1 MIFGVHLF
9 LRCDMPEQYQES
21 MTGTTTVGLVFAGG
35 VILATEKRA
44 TMGYMIA
51 SKRAK
56 KVYQIAD
63 RIGMTIAG
71 GVGDAQQ
78 LARIITVECN
88 LYQIRRSR
96 SITVGAAA
104 TLLSNYLNQNRY
116 FPYYV
121 QLLVGGI
128 DEHGPSVYSVD
139 AMGGATKEE
148 DIVSTGSGS
157 PMAYGVLED
166 RYKPDLKE
174 EEATE
179 LAVRAL
185 RSAMKRDAG
194 SGEGIHVVVI
204 TKEGYRELGEDQ
216 LKKYPAKN
224 SA

>member
-1 MIFGVHLF
+1 V
-9 LRCDMPEQYQES
+9 PEQYHES
-21 MTGTTTVGLVFAGG
+21 MKGTTTIGLVFTGG

-56 KVYQIAD
+56 KVYQVAD
-63 RIGMTIAG
+63 RIGMTTAG

-78 LARIITVECN
+78 LARILTVECN

-96 SITVGAAA
+96 SITVGASS
-104 TLLSNYLNQNRY
+104 TLLSNYLNQNRF

-121 QLLVGGI
+121 QLLVGGV

-139 AMGGATKEE
+139 AMGGATRE
-148 DIVSTGSGS
+148 DEIVATGSGS

-166 RYKPDLKE
+166 RYHTGMTQDEAIDL
-174 EEATE
+174 AI
-179 LAVRAL
+179 RAL
-185 RSAMKRDAG
+185 KAAMKRDAG

-204 TKEGYRELGEDQ
+204 TKDQYTEMSEDA
-216 LKKYPAKN
+216 LKKYLIKTPA
-224 SA
+224 

>member
-1 MIFGVHLF
+1 
-9 LRCDMPEQYQES
+9 MPEQYQES
-21 MTGTTTVGLVFAGG
+21 MKGTTTIGVVFAGG

-51 SKRAK
+51 SKKAK
-56 KVYQIAD
+56 KVYQVAD
-63 RIGMTIAG
+63 RIGMTTAG

-78 LARIITVECN
+78 LARILTVECN

-121 QLLVGGI
+121 QLLVGGV
-128 DEHGPSVYSVD
+128 DVNGPSVYSVD

-148 DIVSTGSGS
+148 EIVATGSGS

-166 RYKPDLKE
+166 RFHKDMTE
-174 EEATE
+174 DEAIDISI
-179 LAVRAL
+179 RAL
-185 RSAMKRDAG
+185 KSAMKRDAG
-194 SGEGIHVVVI
+194 SGEGIQVVVI
-204 TKEGYRELGEDQ
+204 TKDRYQVIGEEE
-216 LKKYPAKN
+216 LKKHLAKSPA
-224 SA
+224 

>member
-1 MIFGVHLF
+1 
-9 LRCDMPEQYQES
+9 MPEQYQES
-21 MTGTTTVGLVFAGG
+21 MKGTTTIGLVFSSG

-51 SKRAK
+51 SKKAK
-56 KVYQIAD
+56 KVYQVAD
-63 RIGMTIAG
+63 RIGMTTAG

-78 LARIITVECN
+78 LARILTVECN

-96 SITVGAAA
+96 PITVGATA

-128 DEHGPSVYSVD
+128 DETGPSVYSVD
-139 AMGGATKEE
+139 AMGGATREE
-148 DIVSTGSGS
+148 EIVATGSGS

-166 RYKPDLKE
+166 RFVPDMNE
-174 EEATE
+174 DTAID
-179 LAVRAL
+179 LAVRGL
-185 RSAMKRDAG
+185 KSAMKRDAG

-204 TKEGYRELGEDQ
+204 TKDKYEELDEDK
-216 LKKYPAKN
+216 LKKYLAKTPA
-224 SA
+224 

>member
-1 MIFGVHLF
+1 MK
-9 LRCDMPEQYQES
+9 
-21 MTGTTTVGLVFAGG
+21 GTTTIGLVFTGG

-56 KVYQIAD
+56 KVYQVAD
-63 RIGMTIAG
+63 RIGMTTAG

-78 LARIITVECN
+78 LARILTVECN

-96 SITVGAAA
+96 SITVGASS
-104 TLLSNYLNQNRY
+104 TLLSNYLNQNRF

-121 QLLVGGI
+121 QLLVGGV

-139 AMGGATKEE
+139 AMGGATRE
-148 DIVSTGSGS
+148 DEIVATGSGS

-166 RYKPDLKE
+166 RYHTGMTKDEAIDL
-174 EEATE
+174 AI
-179 LAVRAL
+179 RAL
-185 RSAMKRDAG
+185 KAAMKRDAG

-204 TKEGYRELGEDQ
+204 TKDQYTEMSEDA
-216 LKKYPAKN
+216 LKKYLIKTPA
-224 SA
+224 

>member
-1 MIFGVHLF
+1 
-9 LRCDMPEQYQES
+9 MPEQLQEP
-21 MTGTTTVGLVFAGG
+21 MKGTTTIGINFAGG

-51 SKRAK
+51 SKKAK
-56 KVYQIAD
+56 KVYQVAE
-63 RIGMTIAG
+63 RIGMTTAG

-78 LARIITVECN
+78 LARILTVECN

-96 SITVGAAA
+96 PITVGATA

-116 FPYYV
+116 FPFYV

-128 DEHGPSVYSVD
+128 DATGPSVYSVD

-148 DIVSTGSGS
+148 EVVATGSGS

-166 RYKPDLKE
+166 RYKPDMTE
-174 EEATE
+174 DEAIE
-179 LAVRAL
+179 LAVRGL
-185 RSAMKRDAG
+185 KSAMKRDAG
-194 SGEGIHVVVI
+194 SGEGINVVVI
-204 TKEGYRELGEDQ
+204 TKEKYQVMSEDAV
-216 LKKYPAKN
+216 KKYLAKT

>member
-1 MIFGVHLF
+1 
-9 LRCDMPEQYQES
+9 MPEQYQES
-21 MTGTTTVGLVFAGG
+21 MKGTTTVGLVFSIG

-51 SKRAK
+51 SKKAK
-56 KVYQIAD
+56 KVYKVAD
-63 RIGMTIAG
+63 RIGMTTAG

-78 LARIITVECN
+78 LARILTVECN

-96 SITVGAAA
+96 PITVGATA
-104 TLLSNYLNQNRY
+104 TLLSNYLNQNRV

-128 DEHGPSVYSVD
+128 DESGPSVYSVD

-148 DIVSTGSGS
+148 EIVATGSGS

-166 RYKPDLKE
+166 RFLPQMSEDAAIDL
-174 EEATE
+174 AI
-179 LAVRAL
+179 RAL
-185 RSAMKRDAG
+185 KSAMKRDAG

-204 TKEGYRELGEDQ
+204 TKDKYEELNEDK
-216 LKKYPAKN
+216 LKKYLAKTPE
-224 SA
+224 

>member
-1 MIFGVHLF
+1 
-9 LRCDMPEQYQES
+9 MPEQLQES
-21 MTGTTTVGLVFAGG
+21 MKGTTTIGIVFAGG

-51 SKRAK
+51 SKKAK
-56 KVYQIAD
+56 KVYQVAE
-63 RIGMTIAG
+63 RIGMTTAG

-78 LARIITVECN
+78 LARILTVECN

-96 SITVGAAA
+96 PITVGATA

-121 QLLVGGI
+121 QLLVGGV
-128 DEHGPSVYSVD
+128 DTTGPSLYSVD

-148 DIVSTGSGS
+148 EIVATGSGS

-166 RYKPDLKE
+166 RFKAGMSED
-174 EEATE
+174 EAIE
-179 LAVRAL
+179 LAIRGL
-185 RSAMKRDAG
+185 KSAMKRDAG
-194 SGEGIHVVVI
+194 SGEGIHVVAI
-204 TKEGYRELGEDQ
+204 TRDKYEVLSEDA
-216 LKKYPAKN
+216 LKKHLAKT

>member
-1 MIFGVHLF
+1 MK
-9 LRCDMPEQYQES
+9 
-21 MTGTTTVGLVFAGG
+21 GTTTIGLVFNGG

-56 KVYQIAD
+56 KVYQVAT
-63 RIGMTIAG
+63 RIGMTTAG

-78 LARIITVECN
+78 LARILTVECN

-96 SITVGAAA
+96 SITVGAAS

-121 QLLVGGI
+121 QLLVGGV
-128 DEHGPSVYSVD
+128 DETGPSVYSVD

-148 DIVSTGSGS
+148 EIVATGSGS

-166 RYKPDLKE
+166 RFHKDMTRD
-174 EEATE
+174 EAIE
-179 LAVRAL
+179 LAIRGLKA
-185 RSAMKRDAG
+185 AMKRDAG

-204 TKEGYRELGEDQ
+204 TKDEYLEMNEDA
-216 LKKYPAKN
+216 LKKYLQKTPA
-224 SA
+224 

>member
-1 MIFGVHLF
+1 
-9 LRCDMPEQYQES
+9 MPEQYQES
-21 MTGTTTVGLVFAGG
+21 MKGTTTIGLVFSSG

-51 SKRAK
+51 SKKAK
-56 KVYQIAD
+56 KVYQVAD
-63 RIGMTIAG
+63 RIGMTTAG

-78 LARIITVECN
+78 LARILTVECN

-96 SITVGAAA
+96 PITVGATA

-128 DEHGPSVYSVD
+128 DETGPSVYSVD

-148 DIVSTGSGS
+148 EIVATGSGS

-166 RYKPDLKE
+166 RFHQKMSEDDAIDL
-174 EEATE
+174 AI
-179 LAVRAL
+179 RAL
-185 RSAMKRDAG
+185 KSAMKRDAG

-204 TKEGYRELGEDQ
+204 TKDKYEELSEDK
-216 LKKYPAKN
+216 LKKYLAKTPA
-224 SA
+224 

>member
-1 MIFGVHLF
+1 
-9 LRCDMPEQYQES
+9 MPEQLPES
-21 MTGTTTVGLVFAGG
+21 MKGTTTIGIVFADG

-44 TMGYMIA
+44 TMGLMIA
-51 SKRAK
+51 SKKAK
-56 KVYQIAD
+56 KVYQVAD
-63 RIGMTIAG
+63 RIGMTTAG

-78 LARIITVECN
+78 LARILTVECN

-96 SITVGAAA
+96 PITVGATA

-121 QLLVGGI
+121 QLLVGGV
-128 DEHGPSVYSVD
+128 DEKGPSVYSVD

-148 DIVSTGSGS
+148 EIVATGSGS

-166 RYKPDLKE
+166 RFKPGMTE
-174 EEATE
+174 EQAVE
-179 LAVRAL
+179 LAVRGL
-185 RSAMKRDAG
+185 KSAMKRDAG

-204 TKEGYRELGEDQ
+204 TKDKFQILTEDSI
-216 LKKYPAKN
+216 KKYLAKT

>member
-1 MIFGVHLF
+1 
-9 LRCDMPEQYQES
+9 MPEQVQES
-21 MTGTTTVGLVFAGG
+21 MKGTTTIGINFAGG

-51 SKRAK
+51 SKKAK
-56 KVYQIAD
+56 KVYQVAD
-63 RIGMTIAG
+63 RIGMTTAG

-78 LARIITVECN
+78 LARILTVECN

-96 SITVGAAA
+96 SITVGATA

-128 DEHGPSVYSVD
+128 DETGPSIYSVD
-139 AMGGATKEE
+139 AMGGATKEAE
-148 DIVSTGSGS
+148 IVATGSGS

-166 RYKPDLKE
+166 RFKPNMTED
-174 EEATE
+174 EAIE
-179 LAVRAL
+179 LAIRGL
-185 RSAMKRDAG
+185 KSAMKRDAG

-204 TKEGYRELGEDQ
+204 TKDKYQELGEDAVNAH
-216 LKKYPAKN
+216 LARI

>member
-1 MIFGVHLF
+1 
-9 LRCDMPEQYQES
+9 MPEQLQES
-21 MTGTTTVGLVFAGG
+21 MKGTTTIGIVFSDG
-35 VILATEKRA
+35 VVLATEKRA

-51 SKRAK
+51 SKKAK
-56 KVYQIAD
+56 KVYQVAD
-63 RIGMTIAG
+63 RIGMTTAG

-78 LARIITVECN
+78 LARLMTVECN

-96 SITVGAAA
+96 PITVGASA

-128 DEHGPSVYSVD
+128 DENGPSVYSVD

-148 DIVSTGSGS
+148 EIVATGSGS

-166 RYKPDLKE
+166 RYKTGMTED
-174 EEATE
+174 EAVE
-179 LAVRAL
+179 LAVRGL
-185 RSAMKRDAG
+185 KSAMKRDAG

-204 TKEGYRELGEDQ
+204 TKEKYEELSEDAVKSF
-216 LKKYPAKN
+216 LSRT

>member
-1 MIFGVHLF
+1 
-9 LRCDMPEQYQES
+9 MPEQYQES
-21 MTGTTTVGLVFAGG
+21 MKGTTTIGLVFSSG

-51 SKRAK
+51 SKKAK
-56 KVYQIAD
+56 KVYQVAD
-63 RIGMTIAG
+63 RIGMTTAG

-78 LARIITVECN
+78 LARILTVECN

-96 SITVGAAA
+96 PITVGATA

-128 DEHGPSVYSVD
+128 DETGPSVYSVD

-148 DIVSTGSGS
+148 EIVATGSGS

-166 RYKPDLKE
+166 RFKPKMSED
-174 EEATE
+174 EAID
-179 LAVRAL
+179 LAVRGL
-185 RSAMKRDAG
+185 KSAMKRDAG

-204 TKEGYRELGEDQ
+204 TKDKYETLDEDK
-216 LKKYPAKN
+216 LKKYLAKTPA
-224 SA
+224 

>member
-1 MIFGVHLF
+1 
-9 LRCDMPEQYQES
+9 MPEHSQES

-78 LARIITVECN
+78 LTRIITVECN

-96 SITVGAAA
+96 TITVGAAS

-116 FPYYV
+116 MPYYV

-166 RYKPDLKE
+166 RYSPNMKE
-174 EEATE
+174 EEAIE

-185 RSAMKRDAG
+185 KAAMKRDAG

-204 TKEGYRELGEDQ
+204 TKDKYQELDEDV
-216 LKKYPAKN
+216 LKKYLVKN